1 MPSFF
6 CFCAIYESKW
16 KIQPI
21 LWGWGWIQPYMLTR
35 TWARPVN
42 LKFLKLWSCGF
53 LLLKKKTGRFYPK
66 HGDFKILDYR
76 LSLQFQSVSS
86 SIEVLLCVS
95 DLFDADVGIF
105 IFLYSTK
112 MLFDGSLGIIRLFQK
127 LLVCYWT
134 HLPTFLPHNCL
145 HLIKICAYSHVTI

>member
-1 MPSFF
+1 MKDTANSLGVRLDTTLYVDQNMSQTCQP
-6 CFCAIYESKW
+6 
-16 KIQPI
+16 KISE
-21 LWGWGWIQPYMLTR
+21 T
-35 TWARPVN
+35 
-42 LKFLKLWSCGF
+42 LKLWISF
-53 LLLKKKTGRFYPK
+53 VKKKTGRFYPK

-86 SIEVLLCVS
+86 SIEVLLGVS
-95 DLFDADVGIF
+95 DLFDADVSIF

-134 HLPTFLPHNCL
+134 HLPTFVPHNCL